1 MKKKVHIISHSHWDR
16 EWYLPYE
23 KHHMLLV
30 ELMDDVLELFETDPE
45 FKSFYLDGQTIVLDD
60 YLEVRPEQ
68 EALVRKHIDNGNLKV
83 GPFYILPDAFLTSSE
98 SNVRNML
105 IGHSESLK
113 WGPKT
118 EIGYYP
124 DTFGNVGQTPQLMK
138 QLGFKYAAYGRGV
151 KPTGFANQ
159 SNEEDNFV
167 SSYSEMNW
175 EGADGSEILGL
186 LFANWYSNGNEIP
199 SEKEAA
205 IAFWDQ
211 KLQDVE
217 MYASTDHLLMMNG
230 CDHQPVQKDLSA
242 AIRLANDLY
251 PDYEFV
257 HSDFTSYF
265 EEMLAALPE
274 ALDTVKGELTSQ
286 ETEGW
291 YTLTNTASART
302 YLKQKNQ
309 EVAQMLEQIAEP
321 LATMAYEVSGKYPHD
336 QLDYAWKTY
345 MQNHAHD
352 SICGCSVD
360 EVHAENMTRFQ
371 KALSVGEYV
380 ADEALKT
387 LTNQIDTLLSE
398 DVAGHAEA
406 VPFVVFNTSGT
417 AKNGLANISLD
428 VDKIYFSELFPTES
442 YKQFQAEEARH
453 YQVVNQKGE
462 IVEAEV
468 TIVGPKYGYELPK
481 DAFRRPYI
489 ARRVEVSIPV
499 KGMASFS
506 WETYFLVPSEAAE
519 EKTVAANAEVAD
531 TSNLTLENDY
541 LKVTVAEN
549 GTLTVKDLE
558 NNQTYENLL
567 IFEDT
572 GDIGNEYVYKQPN
585 GEEAILSINHLVDA
599 YVSHSNA
606 FKKELTLVHEIQ
618 VPVSADE
625 RLAMEQEAIIEFRNR
640 QAQRVEETK
649 PLRIETTV
657 RLNRDSRQ
665 LEMTSSLTNEMK
677 DHRLRVLFPTGLQT
691 EVNYSD
697 SIFETVERP
706 NKVSGVWTNPTNPQR
721 LRHFV
726 NVRDQEA
733 GVVVAP
739 EGIHEYEIL
748 AENNQQTIAI
758 SLLRAVGELGD
769 WGYFPTPEAQCLD
782 RYQFTYRLSFHGAST
797 DSIDA
802 AYLTAI
808 ASAVPLTS
816 SQTTLHTGTLPKQ
829 KQFLAVE
836 GDSIALTSLK
846 RNAETNLPVTRF
858 YNFTNEATA
867 YALNM
872 PGYQAVAS
880 NILEERLTNTTDADE
895 GLKGESVVPVAKPFE
910 IVTHIW
916 DKA

>member
-1 MKKKVHIISHSHWDR
+1 MKKTVHIISHSHWDR

-175 EGADGSEILGL
+175 QGADGSEILGL

-205 IAFWDQ
+205 IAFWEQ

-217 MYASTDHLLMMNG
+217 QYASTDHLLMMNG
-230 CDHQPVQKDLSA
+230 CDHQPVQKDLTA
-242 AIRLANDLY
+242 AIRLANELY

-257 HSDFTSYF
+257 HSDFPTYF

-274 ALDTVKGELTSQ
+274 TLDTVKGELTSQ

-321 LATMAYEVSGKYPHD
+321 LATMAYEVTGKYPHD
-336 QLDYAWKTY
+336 QLDYAWKVY

-380 ADEALKT
+380 ADEALKD
-387 LTNQIDTLLSE
+387 LTDQIDTQLASQ
-398 DVAGHAEA
+398 VTGHEEA
-406 VPFVVFNTSGT
+406 VPFVVFNTAGS
-417 AKNGLANISLD
+417 AKNALASIALD
-428 VDKIYFSELFPTES
+428 VDKVYFSELFPTKS

-453 YQVVNQKGE
+453 YQVVNQQGE
-462 IVEAEV
+462 PVEAEV
-468 TIVGPKYGYELPK
+468 TVVGPKYGYELPK

-489 ARRVEVSIPV
+489 ARRVEVTLPV
-499 KGMASFS
+499 TAMPAFS
-506 WETYFLVPSEAAE
+506 WDTYFLVPSQAE
-519 EKTVAANAEVAD
+519 SAQTTVEDAKLQD
-531 TSNLTLENDY
+531 LSLENDY
-541 LKVTVAEN
+541 LKVVVASN
-549 GTLTVKDLE
+549 GSLTVTDLV
-558 NNQTYENLL
+558 NDHTYDNLL

-572 GDIGNEYVYKQPN
+572 GDIGNEYVYKQPE
-585 GEEAILSINHLVDA
+585 GEEAILSLNHLVDA
-599 YVSHSNA
+599 QVSQVND
-606 FKKELTLVHEIQ
+606 FTKELTLVHEIQ
-618 VPVSADE
+618 VPLSADE
-625 RLAMEQEAIIEFRNR
+625 LLAMEQEAIIEFRHR
-640 QAQRVEETK
+640 QAQRVTETK
-649 PLRIETTV
+649 ALRIETKV
-657 RLNRDSRQ
+657 RLNRDSHH
-665 LEMTSSLTNEMK
+665 LEFKSSLTNEMK
-677 DHRLRVLFPTGLQT
+677 DHRLRVLFPTGLQS

-706 NKVSGVWTNPTNPQR
+706 NKVSAAWTNPTNPQR

-726 NVRDQEA
+726 NVRDEKV
-733 GVVVAP
+733 GVLVSP
-739 EGIHEYEIL
+739 EGLHEYEIL

-758 SLLRAVGELGD
+758 TLMRAVGELGD

-782 RYQFTYRLSFHGAST
+782 SYQFTYRLSFHGDTPASIT
-797 DSIDA
+797 A
-802 AYLTAI
+802 AYRQAI
-808 ASAVPLTS
+808 DSAVPLTS
-816 SQTTLHTGTLPKQ
+816 YQTTLHEGSLDKQ
-829 KQFLAVE
+829 HQFLAVE
-836 GDSIALTSLK
+836 GEAIAVTALK
-846 RNAETNLPVTRF
+846 RNAQTNLPVTRF
-858 YNFTNEATA
+858 YNVTPNATS
-867 YALNM
+867 YALSM
-872 PGYQAVAS
+872 PGYQAFAS
-880 NILEERLTNTTDADE
+880 NILEERLSDKAETADTRQ
-895 GLKGESVVPVAKPFE
+895 SAKPFE
-910 IVTHIW
+910 IVTHVW